1 MHPENYSTFD
11 EFVLLGIPVP
21 NHLVIIFFYLLLLT
35 FALSLLGN
43 LTIAV
48 LVLVHRPMYF
58 FLLNL
63 SILEIAFTLSITP
76 VTLSN
81 LLSKTKTI
89 SFYGCI
95 TQCFLYFFLEVAEFV
110 LLAVMSFDRY
120 VAICDP
126 LRYASVMS
134 FRLCSWL
141 VFCWLAGFIFVIWPV
156 SAISKLS
163 FCGSNIINHFFCD
176 IEPLLALSCSS
187 THHIEFLG
195 FIIAIIVLLGSLVLT
210 TVSYISIITAVLR
223 IPSATGKKKAFSTCG
238 AHITVASIYYGSA
251 IFMYLRQ
258 SKGSSLDLKKVVS
271 ILTAV
276 ITPVLNPFIYTLRN
290 EKVKEALRDLIK
302 GRLHSNVHMKI
313 NK

>member
-1 MHPENYSTFD
+1 
-11 EFVLLGIPVP
+11 
-21 NHLVIIFFYLLLLT
+21 
-35 FALSLLGN
+35 
-43 LTIAV
+43 
-48 LVLVHRPMYF
+48 MYF

-81 LLSKTKTI
+81 LLSRTKTL

-95 TQCFLYFFLEVAEFV
+95 TQCFLYFFLRVAEFV

-126 LRYASVMS
+126 LRYASIMS
-134 FRLCSWL
+134 SGSAHDLSF
-141 VFCWLAGFIFVIWPV
+141 FCWLAGFIFVIWPV

-163 FCGSNIINHFFCD
+163 FCGSNIINNFFCD

-187 THHIEFLG
+187 THHIEFLD

-223 IPSATGKKKAFSTCG
+223 IPSATGKKKAFSTCV

-276 ITPVLNPFIYTLRN
+276 ITPVLNTFIYTLRN